1 MDYWVYAI
9 PLAAIIG
16 GITVAIFAMYFKTKK
31 DIAMATGPGATRAAE
46 DSAEVNRQVLARL
59 DSLDAR
65 LAAIE
70 SKVTRVP

>member
-31 DIAMATGPGATRAAE
+31 DIAMATGTGAPKAA
-46 DSAEVNRQVLARL
+46 DDTAEVNRQLLARL

-70 SKVTRVP
+70 NKVSRVP